1 MSSRAL
7 DEGIQG
13 NASHQNQKEDTFNLK
28 LKKRNESRR
37 GLLWMMLTG
46 RDGPKQVH
54 SDNQAGRLLRFIPK
68 ELVLTHRSMSTS
80 RLKGWRSC
88 DQGHRYTPNPV
99 EHSRLVIPQSCEA
112 RITDLLAQRPFIH
125 ALCLL
130 TSHQTAVCWT
140 VSWEFVHPLPKTAF
154 FLLSKG

>member
-1 MSSRAL
+1 MDDADWKRWAEAGPFKQSSGQIVEIRPQGVGPHSSF
-7 DEGIQG
+7 DEYF
-13 NASHQNQKEDTFNLK
+13 SVE
-28 LKKRNESRR
+28 R
-37 GLLWMMLTG
+37 
-46 RDGPKQVH
+46 
-54 SDNQAGRLLRFIPK
+54 
-68 ELVLTHRSMSTS
+68 
-80 RLKGWRSC
+80 WRSC

-112 RITDLLAQRPFIH
+112 RITGLLAQRPSIH

-154 FLLSKG
+154 FLLSKRTNLQFNPNKHKREGEED